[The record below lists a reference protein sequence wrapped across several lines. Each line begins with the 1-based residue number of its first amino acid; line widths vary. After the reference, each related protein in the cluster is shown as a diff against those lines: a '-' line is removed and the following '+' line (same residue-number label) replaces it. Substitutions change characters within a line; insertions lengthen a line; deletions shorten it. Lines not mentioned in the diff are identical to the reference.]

1 MLKKLQKFFT
11 NPRTE
16 RVIIGL
22 ILLNAVVLGLET
34 SETVTERFGKPLEY
48 LDHALLA
55 FFVIELLARMAVFGR
70 SFWRDPWNVFDFIVI
85 SISVIP
91 TSGPFQVLRALR
103 VLRVLRVISAVPS
116 LRRVVGGLVASL
128 PGMGSIAL
136 LMLLLF
142 YVFSVMA
149 TMLYGKNFPELFG
162 DLGASAFTLFAVM
175 TLEGWVDGVV
185 KPVMEKHP
193 HAWLFFIPYILI
205 TTFAVLNL
213 FIAVIVNAMQG
224 EHEKAQKEEQAR
236 DRAELK
242 KLGQIGATEEVILAE
257 IRSLR
262 NEVLAL
268 KGAKAKRKRARR

>member
-1 MLKKLQKFFT
+1 MLKQLRKFFT

-16 RVIIGL
+16 RVLIFL
-22 ILLNAVVLGLET
+22 ILANAVILGLET
-34 SETVTERFGKPLEY
+34 SDAAVASFGPL
-48 LDHALLA
+48 LDFLDNALLA
-55 FFVIELLARMAVFGR
+55 FFVVELLSRMAVFGR
-70 SFWRDPWNVFDFIVI
+70 EFWRDPWNIFDFIVI
-85 SISVIP
+85 SISLVP
-91 TSGPFQVLRALR
+91 ASGPFQVLRALR

-149 TMLYGKNFPELFG
+149 TMLYGKDFPELFG

-193 HAWLFFIPYILI
+193 YAWLFFIPYILI

-213 FIAVIVNAMQG
+213 FIAVIVNAMQS
-224 EHEKAQKEEQAR
+224 EHDKAQKEEEAR
-236 DRAELK
+236 DRAEQK
-242 KLGQIGATEEVILAE
+242 KLGQISATDSVILAE

-262 NEVLAL
+262 AELKAL
-268 KGAKAKRKRARR
+268 KGGGKKSAKSRR